1 MDAGQGRNT
10 VNSWSR
16 PLGLALIA
24 LASGLL
30 PAQAA
35 HNDPKEVAA
44 IHQVVEQFRTSII
57 NKDKP
62 TFVSLFYSDNPQHVV
77 WQFVVDDARLA
88 HVKQTKPDAIKARRI
103 PDNNYL
109 TFIDGITKPGARP
122 VEETFDNVVVDTDG
136 EVASV
141 AFDYAFLAEGKQTNW
156 GREMWHLV
164 RVEAGWKIISVIYT
178 IRDPLPK

>member
-1 MDAGQGRNT
+1 MK
-10 VNSWSR
+10 SWTR
-16 PLGLALIA
+16 PLGVALIA
-24 LASGLL
+24 FAPGLL

-35 HNDPKEVAA
+35 HNDPKDVAA

-62 TFVSLFYSDNPQHVV
+62 TFVSLFHSDNPEHVV
-77 WQFVVDDARLA
+77 WQAVVDDARLA
-88 HVKQTKPDAIKARRI
+88 RIKQTKPHAIKARRLA
-103 PDNNYL
+103 DNNYL
-109 TFIDGITKPGARP
+109 TFIDGITKPDARP
-122 VEETFDNVVVDTDG
+122 VEETFDNIVVDTDG

-141 AFDYAFLAEGKQTNW
+141 AFDYAFLAQGKQTNW

-178 IRDPLPK
+178 IRDPLQK

>member
-1 MDAGQGRNT
+1 MHPIFWDLSSEPCTGHAWHVDTHRQHGTVQRVIQWARGAGDVQGFQVR
-10 VNSWSR
+10 
-16 PLGLALIA
+16 IA
-24 LASGLL
+24 EYATGWT
-30 PAQAA
+30 A
-35 HNDPKEVAA
+35 DG
-44 IHQVVEQFRTSII
+44 QF
-57 NKDKP
+57 
-62 TFVSLFYSDNPQHVV
+62 
-77 WQFVVDDARLA
+77 DDARLA

>member
-1 MDAGQGRNT
+1 MK
-10 VNSWSR
+10 SWSR
-16 PLGLALIA
+16 PLGAALLALVA
-24 LASGLL
+24 GLL
-30 PAQAA
+30 PAHAA
-35 HNDPKEVAA
+35 HNDPNDVAA
-44 IHQVVEQFRTSII
+44 IHQVVEKFRLSII

-62 TFVSLFYSDNPQHVV
+62 TFVGLFHSDDPQRVV
-77 WQFVVDDARLA
+77 WQFVSDDARLA
-88 HVKQTKPDAIKARRI
+88 RVRQTKPDALKARHL

-122 VEETFDNVVVDTDG
+122 VEETFDNIVVDTDG

-164 RVEAGWKIISVIYT
+164 RVESGWKIISVIYT